1 MPVSPESG
9 MSCSLNGCCEH
20 EIHCVSPVTK
30 KEQIY
35 QINPSR
41 LVHVTVWYSAIK
53 IYIKISINIYLQC
66 TSKAR
71 STDSGFGLPDT
82 YECFT
87 A

>member
-9 MSCSLNGCCEH
+9 MSHYLNESFEH
-20 EIHCVSPVTK
+20 EIHCVSPVTE

-41 LVHVTVWYSAIK
+41 PVHVTGWYSAIK
-53 IYIKISINIYLQC
+53 IYIRISINTYLQC

-71 STDSGFGLPDT
+71 STDSGFELPGT
-82 YECFT
+82 Y
-87 A
+87 